1 MDKVLKVLLLDNYD
15 SFTYNLVHYLEDLDL
30 EVSVIRNDEP
40 YLEGFSKFDAVVL
53 SPGPALP
60 QQSGTLMKII
70 DQCVQAQ
77 KPLLGVC
84 LGLQGIVQYFGGEL
98 VNMSTVRH
106 GESVALDVYE
116 SNSTFFKRLSGSV
129 SVGLYH
135 SWAVETDSLPPVFQL
150 TASMNG
156 LCMAIEH
163 KTLPITAVQFHPES
177 VLTPCGKQMLQ
188 NWKQHAFALIGE

>member
-1 MDKVLKVLLLDNYD
+1 MNKVLKVLLLDNYD

-40 YLEGFSKFDAVVL
+40 YLESFSKFDAVVL

-60 QQSGTLMKII
+60 QQSGTLMEII
-70 DQCVQAQ
+70 DQCVQTQ

-116 SNSTFFKRLSGSV
+116 SNSTFFKSLSGSV